1 MGILDNFTNIGK
13 AVLIQALG
21 IQQNYTTIIDSS
33 VEVTDYSND
42 NCSTCKYKAIIESF
56 SSDND
61 IYKMAIDNCNN
72 CPHRI
77 LTTKNVT
84 KKIYH
89 NEKNRYGYR
98 PMLKSNA
105 LKLFMLLHFYHPDR
119 FGIIKEINIKELASI
134 LKCNIKTIWN
144 NLDIL
149 SSYTYISYSKTS
161 SSIISLLINDY
172 ENYYLPANKNGRGFF
187 MLSKELITKLFDINS
202 IVTLRIYLRELIN
215 LDSSNLKGQAS
226 VDHKSISE
234 IRHMLPKYCKPC
246 IIKQHMSN
254 SDADIFNVT
263 INDNIIRFE
272 ISSRYIAKKQKQI
285 LLEENIDRLKSFIND
300 FNTVIPNI
308 NSGDIPPVR
317 FREFINIDTNI
328 SNYKL
333 IKISKLD
340 LEDLANIAVHY
351 SFDLLMYAL
360 ADIYRQYIVYERS
373 IKNIPGL
380 VSTIIRANVSKL
392 KKAA

>member
-1 MGILDNFTNIGK
+1 
-13 AVLIQALG
+13 
-21 IQQNYTTIIDSS
+21 
-33 VEVTDYSND
+33 
-42 NCSTCKYKAIIESF
+42 
-56 SSDND
+56 
-61 IYKMAIDNCNN
+61 
-72 CPHRI
+72 
-77 LTTKNVT
+77 
-84 KKIYH
+84 
-89 NEKNRYGYR
+89 
-98 PMLKSNA
+98 
-105 LKLFMLLHFYHPDR
+105 
-119 FGIIKEINIKELASI
+119 
-134 LKCNIKTIWN
+134 
-144 NLDIL
+144 
-149 SSYTYISYSKTS
+149 
-161 SSIISLLINDY
+161 
-172 ENYYLPANKNGRGFF
+172 
-187 MLSKELITKLFDINS
+187 
-202 IVTLRIYLRELIN
+202 
-215 LDSSNLKGQAS
+215 
-226 VDHKSISE
+226 
-234 IRHMLPKYCKPC
+234 MLPKYCKPC

-360 ADIYRQYIVYERS
+360 ADIYRQYIIYERS